1 MKIITTLAVL
11 CVAITLTTAQTATS
25 LQVDGKAITV
35 SKSRAG
41 IEKVM
46 DRYTVSIQLGDET
59 MSVSANFGYK
69 SIEGKT
75 SAVILSGNNYD
86 DLSQGFELIYKPAA
100 NKLGMWNIFNNA
112 TSKGKITITGFNEA
126 KKEISGTFEA
136 VVQEMMDEKGSFVAG
151 KSTKTVIVKGEFKN
165 VPYSKV
171 N

>member
-1 MKIITTLAVL
+1 MKTIITLVVVSL
-11 CVAITLTTAQTATS
+11 AITLVSAQTSTS
-25 LQVDGKAITV
+25 LQIDGNAVTV
-35 SKSRAG
+35 KKSRAG

-46 DRYTVSIQLGDET
+46 NNYTVSIQLDDEV
-59 MSVSANFGYK
+59 MSVSANFGYR

-100 NKLGMWNIFNNA
+100 NKPGMWNIFNNA

-136 VVQEMMDEKGSFVAG
+136 VVQEFMDEKGGFVAG
-151 KSTKTVIVKGEFKN
+151 KSTKTATVKGEFKN
-165 VPYSKV
+165 LPFIKV